1 MKIHSSFYVASKQK
15 KENVLKKNIATT
27 VKELISDTVLSL
39 GCVVWD
45 VEYQKIGSDWNL
57 TVTIDNND
65 GITIEDCEAVHRA
78 IDPILDEADPI
89 EGAYRLTVSSPGIER
104 ELKNDFHIESC
115 IGDKVEVR
123 LFAPLNGKKS
133 YIGILTAY
141 ENNELTVACE
151 DGEIRILRSAAS
163 RIETRYDWND

>member
-1 MKIHSSFYVASKQK
+1 M
-15 KENVLKKNIATT
+15 KKNVATT

-45 VEYQKIGSDWNL
+45 VEYQKIGADWNL
-57 TVTIDNND
+57 TVTIDNNE

-78 IDPILDEADPI
+78 IDPLLDEADPI
-89 EGAYRLTVSSPGIER
+89 EGAYRLNVSSPGIER

-123 LFAPLNGKKS
+123 LFAPLDGKKS
-133 YIGILTAY
+133 YTGILTAY
-141 ENNELTVACE
+141 EDGVLTITS
-151 DGEIRILRSAAS
+151 DGGDIQIPRVAAS
-163 RIETRYDWND
+163 RIETRFDWND

>member
-1 MKIHSSFYVASKQK
+1 M
-15 KENVLKKNIATT
+15 KKNIATT

-45 VEYQKIGSDWNL
+45 VEYQKIGADWNL

-78 IDPILDEADPI
+78 IDPLLDEADPI
-89 EGAYRLTVSSPGIER
+89 EGAYRLNVSSPGIER

-123 LFAPLNGKKS
+123 LFAPLDGKKS
-133 YIGILTAY
+133 YTGILTAY
-141 ENNELTVACE
+141 VDGELTIATN
-151 DGEIRILRSAAS
+151 DGDKTIARTAAS

>member
-1 MKIHSSFYVASKQK
+1 M
-15 KENVLKKNIATT
+15 KKNIATT

-45 VEYQKIGSDWNL
+45 VEYQKIGADWNL
-57 TVTIDNND
+57 TVTIDNNE

-78 IDPILDEADPI
+78 IDPLLDEADPI
-89 EGAYRLTVSSPGIER
+89 EGAYRLNVSSPGIER

-123 LFAPLNGKKS
+123 LFAPLDGKKS
-133 YIGILTAY
+133 YTGILTAY
-141 ENNELTVACE
+141 EGGILTVAA
-151 DGEIRILRSAAS
+151 DGGDVQIPRTAAS
-163 RIETRYDWND
+163 RIETRFDWND